1 MITRRGGGPPS
12 TGSRRYTV
20 FISVLLAALI
30 IYAIVTGNPYG
41 WAIAAVLFVF
51 IVLPAVVIVL
61 LNRSARRKRS
71 PLHNGHDA
79 GLDSTLLPAD
89 DEDDLPRFTPR
100 DE

>member
-1 MITRRGGGPPS
+1 MFQLLPE
-12 TGSRRYTV
+12 SRRYTV

-51 IVLPAVVIVL
+51 IVLPAAVIFL
-61 LNRSARRKRS
+61 LNRNARRRRS

-79 GLDSTLLPAD
+79 QLDATLLPT
-89 DEDDLPRFTPR
+89 EDDSAGRR
-100 DE
+100 NDE